1 MRALGLLF
9 FITLLL
15 LSDYIILT
23 FHAPAVFGAWREEA
37 VLLYI
42 LTTVLL
48 AFFQAGTRHS
58 IPRQYKEQL
67 LIFVFFIAFY
77 LMCGELSDSSFRMF
91 RSFAMPVLFA
101 LMVNELCRNLEIEV
115 KLRMI
120 FFILVL
126 MTFIFGSYAVYQ
138 YLTIDDAAQFWYWPL
153 LLEKGFEL
161 EVYNSMREGSARMS
175 GFFTGTLEFNAFVLN
190 TALFASSLLVQAVRN
205 RKYNLSFIG
214 YLLTAFVSTM
224 LICYG
229 SVRTAV
235 IGMISATF
243 FLMVL
248 QLFRRR
254 ILIKMLGYSY
264 FLLFT
269 CSIFFYLALGYT
281 EDLSALDRVR
291 QWYVVLES
299 LSSMPL
305 GLGFGAIGP
314 GQAHWYDSLWLNLLA
329 SAGYVGL
336 AIMVGL
342 ILFYGKIVTAAQ
354 QLRLGG
360 SSFMA
365 GVADYLVISYPFFL
379 SSFFFQ
385 SYTNSVVLYLFTLII
400 VVVMYDSKYRAN

>member
-1 MRALGLLF
+1 MKALGLRLL
-9 FITLLL
+9 IILLL
-15 LSDYIILT
+15 LSDYVILT
-23 FHAPAVFGAWREEA
+23 FHAPAVFGAWREGV
-37 VLLYI
+37 VLFYI
-42 LTTVLL
+42 LLTVLL
-48 AFFQAGTRHS
+48 VFFQAGTRHS

-67 LIFVFFIAFY
+67 LVFVFFIAFY
-77 LMCGELSDSSFRMF
+77 LMCGDISDGSFRMF

-101 LMVNELCRNLEIEV
+101 LMVNAVCRDLELEV
-115 KLRMI
+115 KLRVI
-120 FFILVL
+120 FSTLVM
-126 MTFIFGSYAVYQ
+126 MTFLSGSYAVYQ
-138 YLTIDDAAQFWYWPL
+138 YLTINDAAQFWYWPL
-153 LLEKGFEL
+153 LAEKGFEL
-161 EVYNSMREGSARMS
+161 EAYNSMRGGNARMS
-175 GFFTGTLEFNAFVLN
+175 GFFTGTLEFNAFILN
-190 TALFASSLLVQAVRN
+190 TALFASCLLVQAVRK
-205 RKYNLSFIG
+205 RKYNLSFMG
-214 YLLTAFVSTM
+214 YLLAAFFSTV

-235 IGMISATF
+235 IGMISAVF

-254 ILIKMLGYSY
+254 ILISLLGYSY
-264 FLLFT
+264 FLFFT
-269 CSIFFYLALGYT
+269 CSIFLYLALGYT

-299 LSSMPL
+299 LNSMPL

-314 GQAHWYDSLWLNLLA
+314 GQAHWYDSLWLNLLG

-342 ILFYGKIVTAAQ
+342 ILFYGKIVTVTQ

-360 SSFMA
+360 SAFMA

-385 SYTNSVVLYLFTLII
+385 SYTNSVVLYLFALVI

>member
-1 MRALGLLF
+1 MRALGLIF

-126 MTFIFGSYAVYQ
+126 MTFIFGGYAVYQ
-138 YLTIDDAAQFWYWPL
+138 YLTIDDAAQFWYWSL

-161 EVYNSMREGSARMS
+161 EMYNSMREGSARMS

-214 YLLTAFVSTM
+214 YLLTAFVSAM

-264 FLLFT
+264 FLFFT

-314 GQAHWYDSLWLNLLA
+314 GQAYWYDSLWLNLLA